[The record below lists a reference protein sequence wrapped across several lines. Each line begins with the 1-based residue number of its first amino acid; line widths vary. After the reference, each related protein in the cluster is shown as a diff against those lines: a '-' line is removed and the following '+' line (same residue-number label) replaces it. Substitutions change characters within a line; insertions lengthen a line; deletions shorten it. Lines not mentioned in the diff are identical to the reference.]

1 MSFRLNDVAFLAA
14 VSGPPSTLLLDLYPN
29 AAAAY
34 SLRQLRT
41 GVTNVVRVRRS
52 SDNTE
57 QDFTATQVTNGTLTT
72 FCGAGNGFVTTWY
85 DQSGNGRNATQT
97 TTANQPQIVS
107 SGSLLTDN
115 SKPCLQFNG
124 SSTSLDANALA
135 SVFSG
140 TGVFLSA
147 ATVYKTLQASPA
159 GVVTAWGFGSSSSQ
173 NPLRLLGQQI
183 SSAAARLDER
193 DDATVGIALNTTGGT
208 ITSQALGWI
217 NSNTTTQVLR
227 INGTQVGTTTGANG
241 AIALDQFSIG
251 CLFRLTKS
259 NFWSGNIQEIVLYQS
274 NQTSNATAIES
285 NINAHYAIY

>member
-1 MSFRLNDVAFLAA
+1 MSWLIT
-14 VSGPPSTLLLDLYPN
+14 GTQKEPPSPYLIDTFAG

-41 GVTNVVRVRRS
+41 GNTNVVRVRRS

-57 QDFTATQVTNGTLTT
+57 SDFTATQVNDGTLTT
-72 FCGAGNGFVTTWY
+72 FCGAGNGFVRTWY

-97 TTANQPQIVS
+97 TTANQPQIVN

-124 SSTSLDANALA
+124 SSTSLDANSLA

-147 ATVYKTLQASPA
+147 ATVYKTSQASPA
-159 GVVTAWGFGSSSSQ
+159 GNQAAWGFGSTSGLI
-173 NPLRLLGQQI
+173 PLRWFGQNL
-183 SSAAARLDER
+183 SSASARLDER
-193 DDATVGIALNTTGGT
+193 SDGDISLNTTGGT
-208 ITSQALGWI
+208 ITSQALAWA
-217 NSNTTTQVLR
+217 NSNSTSQILR
-227 INGTQVGTTTGANG
+227 VNGAQVGTNTAGLG
-241 AIALDQFSIG
+241 AITLNLFSIG
-251 CLFRLTKS
+251 CLSRTTKVI
-259 NFWSGNIQEIVLYQS
+259 FWNGNIQEIVLYQS
-274 NQTSNATAIES
+274 NQTSNATGIEA

>member
-1 MSFRLNDVAFLAA
+1 MSWRITA
-14 VSGPPSTLLLDLYPN
+14 SGPASLGLLDQYGG

-34 SLRQLRT
+34 SLRNLSIYNT
-41 GVTNVVRVRRS
+41 SPVVRVRRS
-52 SDNTE
+52 SDSTE
-57 QDFTATQVTNGTLTT
+57 ADFTAAQISDGSLASWV
-72 FCGAGNGFVTTWY
+72 GAGNNGFVTTWY
-85 DQSGNGRNATQT
+85 DQSGNGRHATQT

-147 ATVYKTLQASPA
+147 ATVYKSLQASPA
-159 GVVTAWGFGSSSSQ
+159 GVVTAWSFGSSIVQ
-173 NPLRLLGQQI
+173 NPLRWLGQQI
-183 SSAAARLDER
+183 SSVAARFDER
-193 DDATVGIALNTTGGT
+193 DDASGGVALNTTGGT

-227 INGTQVGTTTGANG
+227 VNGTQVGTASGANG
-241 AIALDQFSIG
+241 AITLNQFSIG
-251 CLFRLTKS
+251 CLFRSTKR
-259 NFWSGNIQEIVLYQS
+259 NFWIQKCYASTKIGEGSGFIWS
-274 NQTSNATAIES
+274 RKAKG
-285 NINAHYAIY
+285 

>member
-1 MSFRLNDVAFLAA
+1 MSWVITG
-14 VSGPPSTLLLDLYPN
+14 SQKEPPSPYLIDTFAG

-41 GVTNVVRVRRS
+41 GNTNVVRVRRS
-52 SDNTE
+52 GDNTE
-57 QDFTATQVTNGTLTT
+57 QDFTASQVTDGTLTT

-147 ATVYKTLQASPA
+147 ATVYKSLQASPA
-159 GVVTAWGFGSSSSQ
+159 SIAIAWGFGISSSTNS
-173 NPLRLLGQQI
+173 LRWLGQQI
-183 SSAAARLDER
+183 PSAAARFDER
-193 DDATVGIALNTTGGT
+193 DDASAGVALNTTGGT

-227 INGTQVGTTTGANG
+227 VNGTQVGTTTGANG
-241 AIALDQFSIG
+241 AITLNQFSIG
-251 CLFRLTKS
+251 CLFRSTKS
-259 NFWSGNIQEIVLYQS
+259 NFWNGNIQEIVLYQS

>member
-1 MSFRLNDVAFLAA
+1 MFFGLNDVAFLAA
-14 VSGPPSTLLLDLYPN
+14 VSGPPSTPLLDLYPN

-57 QDFTATQVTNGTLTT
+57 SDFTATQVSDGTLTT
-72 FCGAGNGFVTTWY
+72 FCGAGNGFVRTWY
-85 DQSGNGRNATQT
+85 DQSGNGRHAVQT
-97 TTANQPQIVS
+97 TTADQPQIVS
-107 SGSLLTDN
+107 SGTLLTDN
-115 SKPCLQFNG
+115 TKPCLQFNG
-124 SSTSLDANALA
+124 SSTSLDANALG

-147 ATVYKTLQASPA
+147 ATVCKSLQASPA
-159 GVVTAWGFGSSSSQ
+159 GVAVAWGFGSSSSI
-173 NPLRLLGQQI
+173 NPLRWFGQQI
-183 SSAAARLDER
+183 SSAVARFDER
-193 DDATVGIALNTTGGT
+193 DNATFQVALNTTGGT

-227 INGTQVGTTTGANG
+227 INGTQVGNATGANG
-241 AIALDQFSIG
+241 AITLDQFSIG

-259 NFWSGNIQEIVLYQS
+259 SFWSGNIQEIVLYQS

>member
-1 MSFRLNDVAFLAA
+1 MFSLNDVGFLG
-14 VSGPPSTLLLDLYPN
+14 SLQPPLLLDVYTS

-57 QDFTATQVTNGTLTT
+57 SDFTATQVSDGTLTT

-97 TTANQPQIVS
+97 TTTNQPQIVS

-115 SKPCLQFNG
+115 LKPCLQFNG

-159 GVVTAWGFGSSSSQ
+159 GVVIAWSFGSSSSQ
-173 NPLRLLGQQI
+173 NRLRWLGQQD
-183 SSAAARLDER
+183 SSAAARFDER
-193 DDATVGIALNTTGGT
+193 DDATAGLALNTTGGT

-227 INGTQVGTTTGANG
+227 INGAQVGTTTGTNG
-241 AIALDQFSIG
+241 ALTLNQFSIG
-251 CLFRLTKS
+251 CLFRPTKG
-259 NFWSGNIQEIVLYQS
+259 NFWNGNIQEIILYQS
-274 NQTSNATAIES
+274 NQTSNATAIEA
-285 NINAHYAIY
+285 NINAYYAIY

>member
-1 MSFRLNDVAFLAA
+1 MSWVITGREAGSL
-14 VSGPPSTLLLDLYPN
+14 GLLDQYAG

-34 SLRQLRT
+34 SLRSLTLYYT
-41 GVTNVVRVRRS
+41 GPAVRVRRS

-57 QDFTATQVTNGTLTT
+57 SDFTATQVSDGTLTT
-72 FCGAGNGFVTTWY
+72 FCGAGNGFVRTWY
-85 DQSGNGRNATQT
+85 DQSGNGRNAEQI

-124 SSTSLDANALA
+124 SSTSLDANALG

-159 GVVTAWGFGSSSSQ
+159 GAVTAWSFGSSSSV
-173 NPLRLLGQQI
+173 NPLRWLGQQN
-183 SSAAARLDER
+183 SSAAARFDER
-193 DDATVGIALNTTGGT
+193 GDINVVLNTTGGT

-227 INGTQVGTTTGANG
+227 INGTQVGTTTGTNG
-241 AIALDQFSIG
+241 ALTLDQFSIG
-251 CLFRLTKS
+251 CLFRPTKS
-259 NFWSGNIQEIVLYQS
+259 NFWNGNIQEIVLYQS

>member
-1 MSFRLNDVAFLAA
+1 MFFGLNDVAFLAA

-29 AAAAY
+29 AVAAY

-72 FCGAGNGFVTTWY
+72 FCGAGNGFVRTWY
-85 DQSGNGRNATQT
+85 DQSGNGRNATQAN
-97 TTANQPQIVS
+97 TANQPQIVS

-115 SKPCLQFNG
+115 TKPCLQFNG
-124 SSTSLDANALA
+124 SSTSLDANSLA

-140 TGVFLSA
+140 TGLLLSA
-147 ATVYKTLQASPA
+147 ATVYKSLQASPA
-159 GVVTAWGFGSSSSQ
+159 GIVTAWGFGSSSNQ
-173 NPLRLLGQQI
+173 NPLRWFGQQI
-183 SSAAARLDER
+183 SSAAARFDER
-193 DDATVGIALNTTGGT
+193 DDATVGVALNTAGGT

-227 INGTQVGTTTGANG
+227 INGTQVGTTTEANG
-241 AIALDQFSIG
+241 AITLNQFSIG